1 MFYNCIS
8 LKLLVLSNSKFNI
21 CTGDYYHNMF
31 DDSNSIISNF
41 KYKYSNIY
49 IFLEYIFQSSEFLN
63 FSNKIFYYLT
73 DKLFKTKCNLKF
85 IDISNGF
92 STNFTNVKNNFSN
105 CNSLVSINMTN
116 FSTNCTNMENLF
128 YDFQSLISVDF
139 SNFYSSSNYTNMKN
153 LFYNCISLKSVDFP
167 NFYTSS
173 NYMNLENMF
182 YNCNSL
188 YSSDFS
194 NSNKF

>member
-1 MFYNCIS
+1 M
-8 LKLLVLSNSKFNI
+8 
-21 CTGDYYHNMF
+21 
-31 DDSNSIISNF
+31 
-41 KYKYSNIY
+41 
-49 IFLEYIFQSSEFLN
+49 
-63 FSNKIFYYLT
+63 T

-92 STNFTNVKNNFSN
+92 STNFTNVKNIFSN

-116 FSTNCTNMENLF
+116 FSTNYTNMENLF

-139 SNFYSSSNYTNMKN
+139 SNFYSSSNNTNREN

-173 NYMNLENMF
+173 NYINMR
-182 YNCNSL
+182 YLSL
-188 YSSDFS
+188 CVALKESKSFSKKLKTLGLLNIIYKKDKRVKLYKFSPVLFFLSLKLKDFLR
-194 NSNKF
+194 

>member
-1 MFYNCIS
+1 MQFEIYR
-8 LKLLVLSNSKFNI
+8 
-21 CTGDYYHNMF
+21 Y
-31 DDSNSIISNF
+31 F
-41 KYKYSNIY
+41 KW
-49 IFLEYIFQSSEFLN
+49 FLN
-63 FSNKIFYYLT
+63 KFY
-73 DKLFKTKCNLKF
+73 KCKKYN
-85 IDISNGF
+85 
-92 STNFTNVKNNFSN
+92 N

-116 FSTNCTNMENLF
+116 FSTNYTNMENLF

-139 SNFYSSSNYTNMKN
+139 SNFYSSSNNTNREN

-173 NYMNLENMF
+173 NYLNMENMF

-188 YSSDFS
+188 YSSNFS